1 MSQTFLEFKDYAR
14 SLVTVDGARY
24 GVSIGNAKYFDR
36 QVTLALLDLQSFI
49 PQLREGHRSVFKEFD
64 LIQEGEASVGILPE
78 GVITDAYYVKTA
90 TCPCTSR
97 PFVPYPFEHRMD
109 LFCGKPRITG
119 WQYFFSVDPFA
130 SKFIVYPKVT
140 ETSSLWLYWNG
151 VKGDFDDADVV
162 RFGNEEAEAV
172 GFFVKARIC
181 REVDKDLVLAQSY
194 WTSYAGGPGVLGI
207 RSRLFTDWKRRAS
220 APPSSTSPQPE
231 KLGHCDCTTLQCCW
245 ERADCGFS
253 GGFYY
258 IKDAENLWHK
268 ITIEG
273 DVGEEVF
280 VIGAG
285 IAEPTWDSC
294 VTAEADGYGF
304 FGGYFHLWNS
314 TSEEFMSITIS
325 GSGAEAVIELG
336 PRKADLAS
344 ISTTARGYRF
354 DPCLKVLNLTTEE
367 FCPLNLLDV

>member
-1 MSQTFLEFKDYAR
+1 MLPVPLVGEEDHQLAKVPR
-14 SLVTVDGARY
+14 SMVVNIIR
-24 GVSIGNAKYFDR
+24 
-36 QVTLALLDLQSFI
+36 
-49 PQLREGHRSVFKEFD
+49 
-64 LIQEGEASVGILPE
+64 
-78 GVITDAYYVKTA
+78 
-90 TCPCTSR
+90 
-97 PFVPYPFEHRMD
+97 
-109 LFCGKPRITG
+109 PRIE
-119 WQYFFSVDPFA
+119 
-130 SKFIVYPKVT
+130 
-140 ETSSLWLYWNG
+140 ET
-151 VKGDFDDADVV
+151 F
-162 RFGNEEAEAV
+162 E
-172 GFFVKARIC
+172 
-181 REVDKDLVLAQSY
+181 
-194 WTSYAGGPGVLGI
+194 
-207 RSRLFTDWKRRAS
+207 
-220 APPSSTSPQPE
+220 
-231 KLGHCDCTTLQCCW
+231 
-245 ERADCGFS
+245 
-253 GGFYY
+253 Y